1 MVEKFTKEK
10 RADMIDIERS
20 NQNEQQKIGYC
31 LYINYSFWD
40 KCTFDIFLNEDIK
53 NNFFNT
59 TLNNHSQS
67 ISDWIQDSE
76 GLVRIK
82 VSYKFQNEHEILEVI
97 QIEDYKPVDEGI
109 TILEIKIS
117 DVCIPSNHNVALIDL
132 NIIYETLT
140 EKNNINSQ
148 AILSII

>member
-1 MVEKFTKEK
+1 M
-10 RADMIDIERS
+10 S
-20 NQNEQQKIGYC
+20 NKKSVIVCILIILFGISVP
-31 LYINYSFWD
+31 L
-40 KCTFDIFLNEDIK
+40 TLFLNEDIK